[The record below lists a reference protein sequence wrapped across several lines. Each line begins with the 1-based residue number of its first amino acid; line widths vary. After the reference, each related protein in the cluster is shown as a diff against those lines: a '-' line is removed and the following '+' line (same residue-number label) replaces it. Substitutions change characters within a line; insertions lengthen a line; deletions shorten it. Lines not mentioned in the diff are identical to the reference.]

1 MRGTRVAVN
10 KGTVFRYGPKSVTH
24 LKITEQISSISVI
37 RSENERGQWNS
48 GKDFSY
54 FAINTTIR
62 ANSILQFRYFSNS
75 RSSMMP
81 ASQPIMWCMHFWDKT
96 APFGLPG
103 AAPIP
108 GRTRQKNLLPVIGKR
123 FFEEASD
130 QPFTTAMTLLTD

>member
-1 MRGTRVAVN
+1 
-10 KGTVFRYGPKSVTH
+10 
-24 LKITEQISSISVI
+24 LKISEQISSISVI

-62 ANSILQFRYFSNS
+62 ANSNLQFRYFSLFLEFAIQHG
-75 RSSMMP
+75 P